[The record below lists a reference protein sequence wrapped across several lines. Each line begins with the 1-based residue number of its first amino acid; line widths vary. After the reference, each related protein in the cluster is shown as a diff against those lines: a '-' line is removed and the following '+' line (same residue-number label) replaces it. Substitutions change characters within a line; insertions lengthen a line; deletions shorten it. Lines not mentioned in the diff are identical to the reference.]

1 MKILGGCLTLML
13 GVLLVQGCNALSVF
27 TCGKLESR
35 ATFGSHEL
43 MADQR
48 TVLFAAEQEYFYS
61 CEYCAECTQRV
72 ISRGSW
78 AIGTYDIVS
87 NQVDILQRFQN
98 RDRTRQSWRIVSLA
112 GSRALLWGDSYY
124 FFDIPTRQLTPLPIE
139 EELAELRTV
148 EKYLPRDPQLL
159 DEAGTLLVTLDVEEK
174 QTLNTYEVESW
185 VRHGNGDYT
194 RLGRHSDIKQ
204 QGDNLYWWDLETR
217 QPTTYSVKTQTLKP
231 LSKQQYQAALANNT
245 TSERTVHVQPQA
257 HPSAHLHIG
266 RRQGNE
272 WRYELSSIT
281 AEDLD
286 W

>member
-1 MKILGGCLTLML
+1 MKMLDGFLTLIM
-13 GVLLVQGCNALSVF
+13 GALLVQGCNAF
-27 TCGKLESR
+27 GAFGCGELQSK

-72 ISRGSW
+72 ISKGSW

-87 NQVDILQRFQN
+87 NQVNILQRFQN
-98 RDRTRQSWRIVSLA
+98 RDRTRQAWRIVSLA
-112 GSRALLWGDSYY
+112 GSRALVQGNSYY
-124 FFDIPTRQLTPLPIE
+124 LLNIPTRQLTPLPIE
-139 EELAELRTV
+139 AELAQLSIAEQ
-148 EKYLPRDPQLL
+148 YPPSDPQLL
-159 DEAGTLLVTLDVEEK
+159 DAAGTLLITLDVEEK
-174 QTLNTYEVESW
+174 QTLNTYEVQSW

-194 RLGRHSDIKQ
+194 RLGRHSGISQ
-204 QGDNLYWWDLETR
+204 QQDSIYWWDLETR
-217 QPTTYSVKTQTLKP
+217 QPIAYSVTTQTLQP
-231 LSKQQYQAALANNT
+231 ISEQQYQNVLANAT
-245 TSERTVHVQPQA
+245 TPEPAVHIQPQL
-257 HPSAHLHIG
+257 HPSAHFHIG

-281 AEDLD
+281 AADLG

>member
-1 MKILGGCLTLML
+1 MKILGGLTLML
-13 GVLLVQGCNALSVF
+13 GVLLVQGCNALSVLG
-27 TCGKLESR
+27 CGELKSR
-35 ATFGSHEL
+35 ATFGSHKL
-43 MADQR
+43 LADQR
-48 TVLFAAEQEYFYS
+48 TILFAAEQEYFYS

-72 ISRGSW
+72 ISKGSW

-87 NQVDILQRFQN
+87 NQVNILQHFQN
-98 RDRTRQSWRIVSLA
+98 RDRTRQAWRIVSLA
-112 GSRALLWGDSYY
+112 GSRALVQGDTYY

-139 EELAELRTV
+139 AELAQLRTT
-148 EKYLPRDPQLL
+148 EPYPPSDPQLL

-174 QTLNTYEVESW
+174 RTLNTYEVESW
-185 VRHGNGDYT
+185 VRHSNGDYT
-194 RLGRHSDIKQ
+194 RLGRHSDMRQ
-204 QGDNLYWWDLETR
+204 QGDNIYWWDLETR
-217 QPTTYSVKTQTLKP
+217 QPTVYSVKAQTLQTI
-231 LSKQQYQAALANNT
+231 SKQQYQTALANAT
-245 TSERTVHVQPQA
+245 MPEPAVYIQPQA